1 MRIIKVCGVCGKEF
15 VASKMTSKY
24 CSRRCERVAFRKR
37 ESKRRKMRKKVP
49 KLCVNILHRNFWC
62 VKDSETFKIDYSMQN
77 LKRGIPYTF
86 NCGLASLP

>member
-24 CSRRCERVAFRKR
+24 RSRRWR
-37 ESKRRKMRKKVP
+37 SI
-49 KLCVNILHRNFWC
+49 LCKPCYRSRSYNILHRNFRC
-62 VKDSETFKIDYSMQN
+62 VKDSETFKIDYSIQN